1 MIKKT
6 LNNICAMCKRMND
19 KHVLKSKSHKDYDDD
34 YMNSRMLVYSMLLGI
49 SQGLILMVV
58 NDWQFARDVR
68 LISSDS
74 NTMVSNYLIGEL
86 NSKHR
91 TEFLIT
97 IILYTICSY
106 LLMWIYDKWK
116 DYRAKKCGGCECCNE
131 DGDNDDSE

>member
-1 MIKKT
+1 MRKKI
-6 LNNICAMCKRMND
+6 LNNICAMCKKVND
-19 KHVLKSKSHKDYDDD
+19 KHALRAKSHKDYDND
-34 YMNSRMLVYSMLLGI
+34 YMNSRMLVYSMLLGML
-49 SQGLILMVV
+49 QGLVLMVV

-68 LISSDS
+68 IISSDS

-86 NSKHR
+86 NNKHR

-116 DYRAKKCGGCECCNE
+116 DHHKDKKCECECCNE
-131 DGDNDDSE
+131 DGGDNNE

>member
-6 LNNICAMCKRMND
+6 LNSICAICKKIND
-19 KHVLKSKSHKDYDDD
+19 KHVLKSKNHKDYDND
-34 YMNSRMLVYSMLLGI
+34 YMNSRMLVYSMLLGMI
-49 SQGLILMVV
+49 QGLVLMIV
-58 NDWQFARDVR
+58 NDWQFSRDVR
-68 LISSDS
+68 IISSDS

-116 DYRAKKCGGCECCNE
+116 DYHSKKCGCECCDE
-131 DGDNDDSE
+131 DEDDGDSNE

>member
-6 LNNICAMCKRMND
+6 LNSICAMCKKIND
-19 KHVLKSKSHKDYDDD
+19 KHVLKSKNHKDYDND
-34 YMNSRMLVYSMLLGI
+34 YMNSRMLVYSMILGMI
-49 SQGLILMVV
+49 QGLVLMIV

-68 LISSDS
+68 IISSDS
-74 NTMVSNYLIGEL
+74 DTMVSNYLIGEL

-116 DYRAKKCGGCECCNE
+116 DYHSKKCGCECCDE
-131 DGDNDDSE
+131 DEGDGDSNE